1 MSADDHVR
9 APVTFTAADIKRV
22 IRAVTSAGLTVAR
35 VDFPAQG
42 GFRVLIGPPSPLTPT
57 AAALAEAEG
66 RNEWDRA
73 LDL

>member
-9 APVTFTAADIKRV
+9 APAAFTAADIKRA
-22 IRAVTSAGLTVAR
+22 IRAVTSAGLTVAS

-42 GFRVLIGPPSPLTPT
+42 GFRVLAGPPTPLTPT
-57 AAALAEAEG
+57 AAAVAETEG

-73 LDL
+73 LNL